1 MKMRVKLFGT
11 LRQRFPD
18 YRHQQGMEV
27 EIPDGATAK
36 DLLSLLRISESNG
49 AVVAMEG
56 RILKR
61 DDKMQSGAHVNVLQ
75 AMHGG

>member
-49 AVVAMEG
+49 AVVATEG
-56 RILKR
+56 RILKS
-61 DDKMQSGAHVNVLQ
+61 DDRIQGRAHVNVLE

>member
-1 MKMRVKLFGT
+1 MKMTVKLFGT

-18 YRHQQGMEV
+18 YRHQQGIEV

-36 DLLSLLRISESNG
+36 DLLSLLKISESNG
-49 AVVAMEG
+49 AVVAVEG

-61 DDKMQSGAHVNVLQ
+61 DDKMQHGVQVYVFQ
-75 AMHGG
+75 AIHGG

>member
-1 MKMRVKLFGT
+1 MKLRVKLFGA

-18 YRHQQGMEV
+18 YSHQQGIEV

-49 AVVAMEG
+49 AVVAVEG
-56 RILKR
+56 RILKS
-61 DDKMQSGAHVNVLQ
+61 DDKMQHGVLVNVLQ
-75 AMHGG
+75 AIQGG